1 MSISSPS
8 LIKVTA
14 WLFISLQGVLVW
26 QGNRMVNSIDN
37 LTSAAAANQAI
48 MASQEVRL
56 KEVEKDQMELSRN
69 TGTAMLNLTSETR
82 DLDRRITKLESTQ

>member
-26 QGNRMVNSIDN
+26 QGNRMVNSIDK
-37 LTSAAAANQAI
+37 LTIAAADNQAI

-56 KEVEKDQMELSRN
+56 KEVEKDQLELSRN
-69 TGTAMLNLTSETR
+69 TGTAVLNLTSETR

>member
-26 QGNRMVNSIDN
+26 QGNRMVDSIDK
-37 LTSAAAANQAI
+37 LTIAAADNQAI

-56 KEVEKDQMELSRN
+56 KEVEKDQLELSRN
-69 TGTAMLNLTSETR
+69 TGTAVLNLTSETR

>member
-26 QGNRMVNSIDN
+26 QGNRMVNSIDK
-37 LTSAAAANQAI
+37 LTIAAADNQAI

-69 TGTAMLNLTSETR
+69 TGAAVLTLTSETR

>member
-26 QGNRMVNSIDN
+26 QGNRMVNSIDK
-37 LTSAAAANQAI
+37 LTIAAADNQAI
-48 MASQEVRL
+48 MASQEVRI
-56 KEVEKDQMELSRN
+56 KEVEKDQLELSRN
-69 TGTAMLNLTSETR
+69 TGTALLNLTSETR

>member
-26 QGNRMVNSIDN
+26 QGNRMVNSIDK
-37 LTSAAAANQAI
+37 LTIAAADNQAI

-69 TGTAMLNLTSETR
+69 TGAAVLNLTSETR

>member
-26 QGNRMVNSIDN
+26 QGNRMVNSIDK
-37 LTSAAAANQAI
+37 LTIAAADNQAI

-56 KEVEKDQMELSRN
+56 KEVEKDQLELSRN
-69 TGTAMLNLTSETR
+69 TGTVVLNLTSETR